1 MDWQWE
7 EDHSLLLQVPA
18 EVQLHIFSF
27 LRSLN
32 ELIKVSYLCKG
43 KRSPEGFCLTSTL
56 FQELNTLI
64 TTELVWLLTDI
75 GFNKFA
81 SLFIYYFNNNLL
93 SNAYSLF
100 FSKDPLFNGCVDREE
115 DPWRESR
122 QLQTSQDQP
131 ERLLPD
137 LYGDFSS
144 ADSKP

>member
-43 KRSPEGFCLTSTL
+43 NRSPVDFRVFKTTSL
-56 FQELNTLI
+56 ELNTLI

-81 SLFIYYFNNNLL
+81 SLYF
-93 SNAYSLF
+93 S
-100 FSKDPLFNGCVDREE
+100 
-115 DPWRESR
+115 
-122 QLQTSQDQP
+122 
-131 ERLLPD
+131 
-137 LYGDFSS
+137 
-144 ADSKP
+144 